1 MRITMTPQA
10 YTGCVHSLGYVQGI
24 LNGLRDELDEHAND
38 MLNSAIETLQGA
50 LEGDWRRDDVEV
62 CFDEQPSGT
71 SSLTAEQ
78 DNIFSYAGMQP
89 VEYLKDVAEWD
100 SDALMAMDGEE
111 LAEKMVVDLLSRMR
125 AATEAAC
132 RGGAS

>member
-10 YTGCVHSLGYVQGI
+10 YTGCVHSLGYVRGI
-24 LNGLRDELDEHAND
+24 LDGLRDELDERSND
-38 MLNSAIETLQGA
+38 MLDSAIETLQGA

-62 CFDEQPSGT
+62 CFNEQPSGT

-78 DNIFSYAGMQP
+78 DKIFSHAGMRP
-89 VEYLKDVAEWD
+89 VEYMRDVAGWD
-100 SDALMAMDGEE
+100 SDQLMEMNSNE
-111 LAEKMVVDLLSRMR
+111 LVGLMIIDLLIRMR